1 MAAKDIEKYQ
11 FTSEQS
17 RTEAAENGKK
27 GGLQKGIN
35 NKKRKAF
42 KEYIESEL
50 DKETVIDG
58 VTVTVKEA
66 TTMRL
71 VSLLLDENISVR
83 DFLKAFE
90 IIREQLGEK
99 PIEKYELNTID
110 AETVA
115 EVERLVQ
122 EALAE

>member
-35 NKKRKAF
+35 NRKRKAF

-50 DKETVIDG
+50 DKEIEIEG
-58 VTVTVKEA
+58 ITVTVKEA
-66 TTMRL
+66 ATMRL
-71 VSLLLDENISVR
+71 VSMLLDESINIK

-90 IIREQLGEK
+90 LIREQIGEK
-99 PIEKYELNTID
+99 PIEKYAFNNSID
-110 AETVA
+110 AEIIE
-115 EVERLVQ
+115 EVERLFF
-122 EALAE
+122 EDE

>member
-35 NKKRKAF
+35 NRKRKAF

-50 DKETVIDG
+50 DKEIEIEG
-58 VTVTVKEA
+58 ITVTVKEA
-66 TTMRL
+66 ATMRL
-71 VSLLLDENISVR
+71 VSMLLDESINIR

-90 IIREQLGEK
+90 LIREQIGEK
-99 PIEKYELNTID
+99 PIEKYAFNNSID
-110 AETVA
+110 AEIIE
-115 EVERLVQ
+115 EVERLFF
-122 EALAE
+122 EDE

>member
-50 DKETVIDG
+50 DKEIEIEG
-58 VTVTVKEA
+58 ITVTVKEA
-66 TTMRL
+66 ATMRL
-71 VSLLLDENISVR
+71 VSMLLDESINIK

-90 IIREQLGEK
+90 LIREQIGEK
-99 PIEKYELNTID
+99 PIEKYAFNNSID
-110 AETVA
+110 AEIIE
-115 EVERLVQ
+115 EVERLFF
-122 EALAE
+122 EDE

>member
-1 MAAKDIEKYQ
+1 MAAKDIEQYQ

-35 NKKRKAF
+35 NRKRKAF

-50 DKETVIDG
+50 DKEIEIEG
-58 VTVTVKEA
+58 ITVTVKEA
-66 TTMRL
+66 ATMRL
-71 VSLLLDENISVR
+71 VSMLLDESINIK

-90 IIREQLGEK
+90 LIREQIGEK
-99 PIEKYELNTID
+99 PIEKYAFNNSID
-110 AETVA
+110 AEILE
-115 EVERLVQ
+115 EVERLFF
-122 EALAE
+122 EDE

>member
-11 FTSEQS
+11 FKSEQS

-27 GGLQKGIN
+27 GGLQTGIN

>member
-1 MAAKDIEKYQ
+1 MAAKDIEQYQ

-35 NKKRKAF
+35 NRKRKAF

-50 DKETVIDG
+50 DKEIEIEG
-58 VTVTVKEA
+58 ITVTVKEA
-66 TTMRL
+66 ATMRL
-71 VSLLLDENISVR
+71 VSMLLDESINIK

-90 IIREQLGEK
+90 LIREQIGEK
-99 PIEKYELNTID
+99 PIEKYAFNNSID
-110 AETVA
+110 AEIIE
-115 EVERLVQ
+115 EVERLFF
-122 EALAE
+122 EDE